1 MILIIIL
8 AIASG
13 MALSTQAAINGQLG
27 EKVGIVKTAL
37 ITFGIA
43 TVITALLILFFEPV
57 YESNLLTVP
66 KWQLTGAF
74 FGILYLIAMVAS
86 VPRIGIAVATVST
99 IFGQMI
105 MSILIDT
112 QGWLNNVPITLNP
125 WRVAA
130 MLCVGVALVFIYKA
144 NQSDLRKQ

>member
-27 EKVGIVKTAL
+27 EKIGIVKTAL

-43 TVITALLILFFEPV
+43 TVITALFILFFEPV
-57 YESNLLTVP
+57 YESNLFTVP

-105 MSILIDT
+105 MSMIIDT
-112 QGWLNNVPITLNP
+112 QGLLGNVAIELNP
-125 WRVAA
+125 WRMAA
-130 MLCVGVALVFIYKA
+130 MLCVALALIFIYKA
-144 NQSDLRKQ
+144 NQTEIGK

>member
-27 EKVGIVKTAL
+27 EKIGIVKTSL

-43 TVITALLILFFEPV
+43 TVITTLLILFFEPAQK
-57 YESNLLTVP
+57 SNLLTVP

-86 VPRIGIAVATVST
+86 VPRVGIAVATVAT
-99 IFGQMI
+99 IFGQMM
-105 MSILIDT
+105 MSMIIDT
-112 QGWLNNVPITLNP
+112 QGWLGNAPIALNP
-125 WRVAA
+125 WRIAA
-130 MLCVGVALVFIYKA
+130 MVCISIALFFIYKS
-144 NQSDLRKQ
+144 NQAELER

>member
-1 MILIIIL
+1 MILIILL

-27 EKVGIVKTAL
+27 EKIGVVKTAL
-37 ITFGIA
+37 ITFGVA

-74 FGILYLIAMVAS
+74 FGILYLVVMVAS
-86 VPRIGIAVATVST
+86 VPRVGIAIATVST
-99 IFGQMI
+99 ILGQMI
-105 MSILIDT
+105 MSMIIDT
-112 QGWLNNVPITLNP
+112 QGWLGNTPIELNP
-125 WRVAA
+125 WRVSA
-130 MLCVGVALVFIYKA
+130 MLCIAVALFFIYKA
-144 NQSDLRKQ
+144 NQQEIAP

>member
-27 EKVGIVKTAL
+27 EKIGIVKTAL

-43 TVITALLILFFEPV
+43 TAITALLILFFEPV

-74 FGILYLIAMVAS
+74 FGILYLIVMVAS
-86 VPRIGIAVATVST
+86 VPRVGIAVATVST
-99 IFGQMI
+99 IFGQMM

-112 QGWLNNVPITLNP
+112 QGWLGNAPIALNS
-125 WRVAA
+125 WRIAA
-130 MLCVGVALVFIYKA
+130 MICIAIALFFIYKA
-144 NQSDLRKQ
+144 NQVELKR

>member
-27 EKVGIVKTAL
+27 EKIGIVKTAL

-57 YESNLLTVP
+57 YESNLFTVP

-105 MSILIDT
+105 MSMIIDT
-112 QGWLNNVPITLNP
+112 QGRLGNVAIELNL
-125 WRVAA
+125 WRMAA
-130 MLCVGVALVFIYKA
+130 MLCVALALIFIYKA
-144 NQSDLRKQ
+144 NQTEIGK

>member
-1 MILIIIL
+1 MILVIIL

-27 EKVGIVKTAL
+27 EKLGVVKTAL

-57 YESNLLTVP
+57 YASNLLTVP

-74 FGILYLIAMVAS
+74 FGILYLIVMVAS
-86 VPRIGIAVATVST
+86 VPRIGIAIATVST
-99 IFGQMI
+99 ILGQMM
-105 MSILIDT
+105 MSMIIDT
-112 QGWLNNVPITLNP
+112 QGWLGNAPIALNP
-125 WRVAA
+125 WRIAA
-130 MLCVGVALVFIYKA
+130 MVSIAIALCFIYKA
-144 NQSDLRKQ
+144 NQAERNH